1 MSAPADLEGL
11 PWPDGEPGPLRSCA
25 SRLRSLAGG
34 FDGAGARLGG
44 AVAPAWSGFAATS
57 YSGTLGHAQTAV
69 SHLGGSLDAAA
80 GALGRLADT
89 IEHAQHA
96 VRVAAGKLHEAR
108 AAAARAQRIAQAAR
122 DDADRAHTAAAFA
135 PGLTPGDPLS
145 VQADAA
151 ERHALASA
159 TTAGSLQQDAARVE
173 RWAHKEADDAVK
185 RVKAADA
192 DCAGALEGTG
202 MAGGLSLGGGATATG
217 AQSVW
222 DFIYDVAGKPL
233 NPWDPGYTPGESAGV
248 WGGYA
253 SGVLFGTSE
262 WTSRYASKN
271 WMRYEPGYWAREPR
285 WVAPYTRSTP
295 SGGTTQVSGYTRKG
309 AWAPAQEVPDLAER
323 TKWASR
329 AETFGR
335 FGTVAAFATAGVGQ
349 YFADSGKDYSTSER
363 TGRII
368 GQTATVG
375 TASALGGWGG
385 AAGGAAIGTMICPG
399 VGTVIGGVVGGI
411 VGGGVAGGLVD
422 HFNDSVVDWSGNAA
436 QDVTDWTQNAA
447 GDVKDTVS
455 SGLDKAG
462 EVLDDITPDID
473 LTPW

>member
-1 MSAPADLEGL
+1 MSAPANLEGL

-25 SRLRSLAGG
+25 SRLRGLAGG
-34 FDGAGARLGG
+34 FDGAGTRLGG

-69 SHLGGSLDAAA
+69 SHLGGSLDTAA
-80 GALGRLADT
+80 GALAHLADM

-96 VRVAAGKLHEAR
+96 VRVAAAKLHEAR
-108 AAAARAQRIAQAAR
+108 AAAARAERIAQAAR
-122 DDADRAHTAAAFA
+122 DDADRAHAAAALA
-135 PGLTPGDPLS
+135 PGLTPGDPLA
-145 VQADAA
+145 VQADVA
-151 ERHALASA
+151 ERRALSTA

-173 RWAHKEADDAVK
+173 RWAHKEADDAVR
-185 RVKAADA
+185 RVEAADA
-192 DCAGALEGTG
+192 HCAGALEGTG
-202 MAGGLSLGGGATATG
+202 MAGGPALGGPATAAG

-222 DFIYDVAGKPL
+222 DFVYDVAGKPL
-233 NPWDPGYTPGESAGV
+233 NPWDPGYTPGESATV

-262 WTSRYASKN
+262 WTSRYASRN

-295 SGGTTQVSGYTRKG
+295 SGGTTQVSGYMRKG
-309 AWAPAQEVPDLAER
+309 TWAPAQEVPDLASR
-323 TKWASR
+323 AKWASR
-329 AETFGR
+329 AETFGK
-335 FGTVAAFATAGVGQ
+335 FGTVTAFATAGVGQ

-399 VGTVIGGVVGGI
+399 VGTVVGGVVGGI

-422 HFNDSVVDWSGNAA
+422 HFNDSVVDWTGNAA

-447 GDVKDTVS
+447 SDVKDMVS

-462 EVLDDITPDID
+462 DVLDDITPDVD